1 MASLSIQEVAQIV
14 EARKVK
20 WSVRNGESSIKLC
33 GGRDGDNPTDP
44 PMVATAATSGI
55 VLQHKDKNTEYIAGM
70 KTDAFGVSVK
80 VGGKR
85 KHALDLCDNGAV
97 IAELNDDTTQIVAR
111 DSGAVTVRNTTHD
124 AKSRRTAV
132 SITNCDLT
140 AVRQGVVDFAHRANF
155 PEFQSFMRCVGPD
168 GKFTEFKYS
177 HQTGKYIVTV
187 GNVVVE
193 TPAQSSSFVQP
204 SLDDLL

>member
-20 WSVRNGESSIKLC
+20 WSVKQGESSIKLC

-44 PMVATAATSGI
+44 PMVATATTAGV
-55 VLQHKDKNTEYIAGM
+55 VLHHKDKNTEYIAGM
-70 KTDAFGVSVK
+70 KTYAFGVSARI
-80 VGGKR
+80 GGKR
-85 KHALDLCDNGAV
+85 KHALDLCDNGTV
-97 IAELNDDTTQIVAR
+97 IAKLNDNTTQIIAR
-111 DSGAVTVRNTTHD
+111 DSGTVMVRNTTPET
-124 AKSRRTAV
+124 KSRPTAI

-140 AVRQGVVDFAHRANF
+140 ANRQGVVEFAHRANY
-155 PEFQSFMRCVGPD
+155 PEFQSYMRCVGPD
-168 GKFTEFKYS
+168 GKCTEFKYS
-177 HQTGKYIVTV
+177 HQTGTYIVTV

-193 TPAQSSSFVQP
+193 TPAQSSPIVQP